1 MCDFNNLSDEE
12 KSKYHQ
18 LLTDTANI
26 FGGINNFLQLLE
38 AIRDRKPH
46 PIIASECL
54 FRFSQGSIT
63 WGKVVFNDKLA
74 LLLKSR
80 INESKQG
87 NFLPHKDSK
96 QYKKVLNL
104 VRTLSPIVFEVTLK
118 DESSFSMHPFD
129 KIDDDVTMLN
139 PIFDAIFFCSVN
151 TVKKILTYEK
161 RD

>member
-1 MCDFNNLSDEE
+1 MCDFNNLSDDE

-18 LLTDTANI
+18 LLIDTANI
-26 FGGINNFLQLLE
+26 FGGIGNFLKLLE
-38 AIRDRKPH
+38 SIRDRKPH
-46 PIIASECL
+46 PIISGESI
-54 FRFSQGSIT
+54 FRFPQGSIT
-63 WGKVVFNDKLA
+63 WNKVVFNDKLS
-74 LLLKSR
+74 LLLSTR

-87 NFLPHKDSK
+87 NFLPHRDSK

-104 VRTLSPIVFEVTLK
+104 VRTISPIIFEVKLK
-118 DESSFSMHPFD
+118 DESEFKIHPFD
-129 KIDDDVTMLN
+129 KIDDNVTLLN